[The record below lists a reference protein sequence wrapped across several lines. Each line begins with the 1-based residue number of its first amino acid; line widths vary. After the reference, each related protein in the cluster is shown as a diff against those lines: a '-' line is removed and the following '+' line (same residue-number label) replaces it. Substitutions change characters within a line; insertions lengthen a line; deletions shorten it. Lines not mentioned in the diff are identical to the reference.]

1 MMLHVEFI
9 LHIQM
14 IVDASLTEN
23 RIDAVVLSEKEVAE
37 LFLSFVLA
45 VLELLSEDLLTVL
58 INETIESD

>member
-58 INETIESD
+58 VNETIESD

>member
-1 MMLHVEFI
+1 MMLHIEFI
-9 LHIQM
+9 LDIQM

-58 INETIESD
+58 VNETIESD